1 MDNRP
6 GVDALI
12 GRVPPAL
19 RDDPGLL
26 YQRAAWRQRRG
37 RLEGVVELL
46 DALPQRT
53 PQSAAWWRLRNW
65 VVWRALDRRDS
76 ALAYRFS
83 AGPGPAAGVPFPD
96 GEWQAGW
103 LGLEYLDRT
112 TEAHTPF
119 VQRPDGAAHPGERR

>member
-46 DALPQRT
+46 DALPQST

-65 VVWRALDRRDS
+65 VVWRALDRRDY
-76 ALAYRFS
+76 ALRS
-83 AGPGPAAGVPFPD
+83 DERRVGTAGVRQCRSRWAPD
-96 GEWQAGW
+96 
-103 LGLEYLDRT
+103 
-112 TEAHTPF
+112 H
-119 VQRPDGAAHPGERR
+119 

>member
-46 DALPQRT
+46 DALPQST

-65 VVWRALDRRDS
+65 VVWRALDRRDY
-76 ALAYRFS
+76 ALAYRIS
-83 AGPGPAAGVPFPD
+83 RS
-96 GEWQAGW
+96 E
-103 LGLEYLDRT
+103 
-112 TEAHTPF
+112 
-119 VQRPDGAAHPGERR
+119 ERSVGKECVSTCRSRWWP